1 MVETGNLNGY
11 TPSGGTADD
20 NYDLTNS
27 YTPGKVSVSGTKT
40 WDDAGNQD
48 GKRPA
53 SITVQLQKKVG
64 DGDWGNVEGKTAT
77 ITNEQLSYTFSD
89 LPEYEGGKLVEYR
102 VVETGDLNG
111 YTQSGGTAGD
121 NYNLTNSY
129 TPETVKVEGEKTWN
143 DNDDQDGK
151 RPDEITVQLQKKVG
165 ESGNWTDV
173 DGKTATINDNNLT
186 YSFTDLPKCED
197 GQVIEYRVKETGN
210 LNGYTPS
217 GGTADDNYDL
227 TNSYTPGKVSVSGT
241 KTWDDAGNQDGKRPA
256 SITVQLQ
263 KKVGDGDWGNVEGK
277 TATITN
283 EQLSYTFSDLPEYEG
298 GKLVEYRVVET
309 GNLNGYTPSG
319 GTADDNY
326 NLTNSY
332 TPETVDIAG
341 KKTWDDNDDADG
353 NRPDEITVRLLAD
366 GEEINRAVVTEA
378 DNWSW
383 SFGNLPKYKNGRQI
397 VYAVAED
404 AVTNY
409 TPEVNGYDVTN
420 HYTPG
425 KTSVSVTKVWKDND
439 DQDGFRPE
447 SVTVKLFANGE
458 DTGRT
463 VILNEGNKWTAAFDD
478 LNRDA
483 DGKPVE
489 YTVKEVLEGAAA
501 DKYTSVISGDAGT
514 GFMITNSHAP
524 ETVDIEGTKTWDD
537 SDNQDGKR
545 PDEITIRLHAD
556 GKPAD
561 TVTVSAED
569 NWTWTFTDLPKY
581 AEGREIVYTITE
593 DAVSGYEPDYEG
605 YNITNTHT
613 PDKTT
618 VTVIKAWQDGDNQDG
633 IRPEKVTV
641 KLLAN
646 GKDTGK
652 SLTLSEENRWTD
664 VFTDLD
670 EYAAGEKIVYTV
682 EETAVDG
689 YDTVITGNAET
700 GFTITNSHTPAVT
713 AFSGSKTW
721 DDNNDQDGRRPDSI
735 TIRLYANGEQ
745 TEVRTV
751 TAEDDWAWTFENLP
765 KYENGKEIIYTI
777 TEDPVSDYQSEI
789 YGMNVTN
796 SYTPGQINIPVTK
809 NWKDQDD
816 ADGIRPDSITVKL
829 YANGKE
835 TGKVLILNQMNRW
848 TDSFNNLDE
857 YADGEKIIYSIA
869 EVRVEGYEVSISGNS
884 ETGFVISNSHTPE
897 IPDVP

>member
-1 MVETGNLNGY
+1 MKKLISFILLLAVIALCLPVY
-11 TPSGGTADD
+11 ADALQNVTVNID
-20 NYDLTNS
+20 KSTVHPGEEVKVDVNFGQEMGS
-27 YTPGKVSVSGTKT
+27 YTV
-40 WDDAGNQD
+40 
-48 GKRPA
+48 
-53 SITVQLQKKVG
+53 
-64 DGDWGNVEGKTAT
+64 
-77 ITNEQLSYTFSD
+77 
-89 LPEYEGGKLVEYR
+89 
-102 VVETGDLNG
+102 
-111 YTQSGGTAGD
+111 
-121 NYNLTNSY
+121 
-129 TPETVKVEGEKTWN
+129 
-143 DNDDQDGK
+143 
-151 RPDEITVQLQKKVG
+151 
-165 ESGNWTDV
+165 DV
-173 DGKTATINDNNLT
+173 AYDNNL
-186 YSFTDLPKCED
+186 F
-197 GQVIEYRVKETGN
+197 EYV
-210 LNGYTPS
+210 S
-217 GGTADDNYDL
+217 AD
-227 TNSYTPGKVSVSGT
+227 
-241 KTWDDAGNQDGKRPA
+241 
-256 SITVQLQ
+256 
-263 KKVGDGDWGNVEGK
+263 
-277 TATITN
+277 
-283 EQLSYTFSDLPEYEG
+283 
-298 GKLVEYRVVET
+298 
-309 GNLNGYTPSG
+309 G

-463 VILNEGNKWTAAFDD
+463 VILNEGNKWTAVFDD

-561 TVTVSAED
+561 TVIVSAED

-618 VTVIKAWQDGDNQDG
+618 VTVTKAWQDGDNQDG
-633 IRPEKVTV
+633 TRPEKVTV

-897 IPDVP
+897 IPDVPDDSDTPDVPTSSEDSPRTGDSANPALWISLLVLSGASVMMVFALDKRRFYRGKRKK